1 MCGRYGMSV
10 SPPRLSERFPH
21 VDFPLTIEP
30 RYNIAPTQDVLA
42 IRDLGDGARAELVR
56 WGIALPAGDSARSLI
71 NVRSETALGAG
82 FFRRLLEEDRVLL
95 PASHF
100 YEWAGHGPG
109 RHPLLILPR
118 DGLLAFAGLRGRW
131 TDQRTGR
138 SVPAVTILTCP
149 PNDLIRPFHD
159 RMPVIL
165 DPAAWDV
172 WLDPRSG
179 FEQLAALLAPCPPG
193 WLETRPASRLV
204 NDPRREGPELLEP
217 PPATEPVQ
225 LALLEPPTTRS

>member
-1 MCGRYGMSV
+1 MCGRYGVSV
-10 SPPRLSERFPH
+10 SRPRLSERFPN

-42 IRDLGDGARAELVR
+42 IRDGGDGARAELVR
-56 WGIALPAGDSARSLI
+56 WGIELPAGDGVRSLI
-71 NVRSETALGAG
+71 NVRSETALGGG

-100 YEWAGHGPG
+100 YEWTGHGPG
-109 RHPLLILPR
+109 RRPLLIAAR
-118 DGLLAFAGLRGRW
+118 DGLVAFAGLRGHW
-131 TDQRTGR
+131 TDRRTGR
-138 SVPAVTILTCP
+138 TVPAVTILTCP

-165 DPAAWDV
+165 DPAGWQV
-172 WLDPRSG
+172 WLDSRSG
-179 FEQLAALLAPCPPG
+179 LEQLAALLAPCPPA

-217 PPATEPVQ
+217 PAPSEPVQ
-225 LALLEPPTTRS
+225 LPLLDPTTGS

>member
-1 MCGRYGMSV
+1 MSV
-10 SPPRLSERFPH
+10 STPRLSERFPH

-42 IRDLGDGARAELVR
+42 IRRVGDVTSAELVR
-56 WGIALPAGDSARSLI
+56 WGIELPAADGSRSLI
-71 NVRSETALGAG
+71 NVRSETALGSG
-82 FFRRLLEEDRVLL
+82 FFRKLLDQDRVLL

-100 YEWAGHGPG
+100 YEWAGSG
-109 RHPLLILPR
+109 RARRPLAILPR
-118 DGLLAFAGLRGRW
+118 DGVLAFAGLRGRW

-138 SVPAVTILTCP
+138 SVPAVTILTCA
-149 PNDLIRPFHD
+149 PNDLIRSFHD

-165 DPAAWDV
+165 DPAGWEV

-179 FEQLAALLAPCPPG
+179 FDQLAPLLTACPPE

-204 NDPRREGPELLEP
+204 NDAQHEGPELLEP
-217 PPATEPVQ
+217 PGDTEPVQ
-225 LALLEPPTTRS
+225 LPLLDLPLWP

>member
-1 MCGRYGMSV
+1 MSA
-10 SPPRLSERFPH
+10 PAPRLAERFPH

-42 IRDLGDGARAELVR
+42 IRQVGAAARAELVR
-56 WGIALPAGDSARSLI
+56 WGIEVPSDGGRSLI
-71 NVRSETALGAG
+71 NVRSETALGGG
-82 FFRRLLEEDRVLL
+82 FFRRLLEQDRVLL

-100 YEWAGHGPG
+100 YEWSGSG
-109 RHPLLILPR
+109 RARRPLAILPR
-118 DGLLAFAGLRGRW
+118 DGIIAFAGLRGHW

-149 PNDLIRPFHD
+149 PNDLIRRFHD

-165 DPAAWDV
+165 DPAGCQV
-172 WLDPRSG
+172 WLDPSSG
-179 FEQLAALLAPCPPG
+179 FDQLAALLGPCPAD

-204 NDPRREGPELLEP
+204 NDTKHEGPELLEP
-217 PPATEPVQ
+217 PGETEPVQ
-225 LALLEPPTTRS
+225 LPLLDPPYQA